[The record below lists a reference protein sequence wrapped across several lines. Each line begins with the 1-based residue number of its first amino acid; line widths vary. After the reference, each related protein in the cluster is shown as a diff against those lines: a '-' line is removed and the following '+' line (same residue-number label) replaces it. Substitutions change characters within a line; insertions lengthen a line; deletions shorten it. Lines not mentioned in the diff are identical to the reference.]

1 MYSQRMNVLSFLGT
15 YAIYFWVLVTLLF
28 GMFLEVCFV
37 ALFFYEWKDRR
48 QAKKELEAGGEGTS
62 LLSKRNF

>member
-1 MYSQRMNVLSFLGT
+1 MNVLSFLGT
-15 YAIYFWVLVTLLF
+15 YAIYFWVLVTLLL

-48 QAKKELEAGGEGTS
+48 QAKMELKADGEDDS
-62 LLSKRNF
+62 LLGP

>member
-1 MYSQRMNVLSFLGT
+1 MNVLSFLGT
-15 YAIYFWVLVTLLF
+15 YAIYFWVFVTLLF

-48 QAKKELEAGGEGTS
+48 QTKKELEAGGESES
-62 LLSKRNF
+62 LLGPKSFM